1 MPMQCA
7 TVQLTTNLY
16 QADASIAVA
25 TGAPFRPVE
34 LRLRDATDSGATNSY
49 VLFVSNSHA
58 LNLA

>member
-1 MPMQCA
+1 V

-16 QADASIAVA
+16 QANSPRSQS
-25 TGAPFRPVE
+25 APARPSECIE
-34 LRLRDATDSGATNSY
+34 LRLRDATDSGATNSF